1 MPRDPNIGFALAV
14 LLPIASQQSQLD
26 AWIAV
31 VVVGLIIGVIG
42 HLWNIRLLIVIGIA
56 IVGGFSAYFAFG
68 VAHLS

>member
-1 MPRDPNIGFALAV
+1 MVFL
-14 LLPIASQQSQLD
+14 IASQQSQID

-31 VVVGLIIGVIG
+31 VVVGLLIGVIG
-42 HLWNIRLLIVIGIA
+42 HLWNIKLLIVTGIA